1 MPALKFIKEPITAD
15 IARYEEFLRTS
26 LRSGNSL
33 TEAMLDYIFESRGK
47 ALRPVLSLLTAS
59 VYAGGRPLGDRSL
72 LAAMLVEM
80 MHTASLVHDDVIDES
95 DLRRGKPS
103 VKAVWKSRSAVLI
116 GDYILAKSYG
126 IGMKTG
132 HYDIVDCM
140 VDAMTN
146 MCDGE
151 LLQSEHSGKFDLTCE
166 VYDRIIYR
174 KTACLIGVSAC
185 TGAMSVDAGG
195 EAVELMRRFGDSL
208 GMAFQIKD
216 DILDYHPSSETGKT
230 PCADIREGK
239 INLPFLLVLE
249 RAPEEVRE
257 RMRRLMEIASA
268 DDNAAQELSRVVTG
282 HGGIELATAEMD
294 GYIRAALDILSV
306 LPPSRYRE
314 SLEALCPYITKRN
327 H

>member
-1 MPALKFIKEPITAD
+1 MPALDFIKEPIAAD
-15 IARYEEFLRTS
+15 LVRYEEFLRTS
-26 LRSGNSL
+26 LKSGNSL
-33 TEAMLDYIFESRGK
+33 TEAMLNYIFESRGK
-47 ALRPVLSLLTAS
+47 AVRPVLSLLTAS
-59 VYAGGRPLGDRSL
+59 VFAGGKPLGERSL

-80 MHTASLVHDDVIDES
+80 MHTASLVHDDVIDQS

-132 HYDIVDCM
+132 HHDIVDCT
-140 VDAMTN
+140 VDAMTD

-151 LLQSEHSGKFDLTCE
+151 LLQSEHSGKFDLTRE
-166 VYDRIIYR
+166 VYDRIIYL
-174 KTACLIGVSAC
+174 KTACLIGVSSG
-185 TGAMSVDAGG
+185 TGAMSVDAGA
-195 EAVELMRRFGDSL
+195 EAVDRMRRFGDAL

-249 RAPEEVRE
+249 RSPQGLREE
-257 RMRRLMEIASA
+257 MRGLTDRAST
-268 DDNAAQELSRVVTG
+268 DDNAAQRLSSLITG
-282 HGGIELATAEMD
+282 NGGIELATVEMD
-294 GYIRAALDILSV
+294 AYIRTALDILST
-306 LPPSRYRE
+306 LPPSRYRQ
-314 SLEALCPYITKRN
+314 SLEALCPYITSRSY
-327 H
+327 